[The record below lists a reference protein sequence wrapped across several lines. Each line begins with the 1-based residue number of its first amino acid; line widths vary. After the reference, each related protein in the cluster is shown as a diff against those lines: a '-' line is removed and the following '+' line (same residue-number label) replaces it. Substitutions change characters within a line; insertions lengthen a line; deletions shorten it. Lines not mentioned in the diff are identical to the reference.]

1 MRTGILVRNEWIKTR
16 RRTAFWV
23 ASLVFAG
30 LMSLIFGGMFSQ
42 GLRKPERALTLP
54 AAWGEVMGG
63 PGVLAAFF
71 ASIVLILL
79 VSSEFT
85 WRTSRQNVIDGLS
98 KEEFFGAK
106 LFLLPGVGLFFFTVM
121 VLVAGGFAFAGTVA
135 KGVLGSNGALVRPA
149 DLALMGGSIIGLL
162 GWASLAFLLA
172 IAIRS
177 SGSAIGAFFLYFIV
191 EQILGQLAGALGPTA
206 GELFRFAPNAVFKA
220 LWEPARYG
228 AVPLKAGQAPAIAT
242 EWYLVAGLTYI
253 TLFVLTAFLLY
264 RRRDL

>member
-1 MRTGILVRNEWIKTR
+1 M
-16 RRTAFWV
+16 
-23 ASLVFAG
+23 
-30 LMSLIFGGMFSQ
+30 
-42 GLRKPERALTLP
+42 
-54 AAWGEVMGG
+54 
-63 PGVLAAFF
+63 LAAFF

-106 LFLLPGVGLFFFTVM
+106 LFLLPGVGLFFFIVM

-135 KGVLGSNGALVRPA
+135 KGVLGSTGALVRPA

-191 EQILGQLAGALGPTA
+191 EQILGQLAG
-206 GELFRFAPNAVFKA
+206 RSAPRRGSCSAS
-220 LWEPARYG
+220 R
-228 AVPLKAGQAPAIAT
+228 
-242 EWYLVAGLTYI
+242 LTPSSRRCGSRRG
-253 TLFVLTAFLLY
+253 TGRCPSRRGK
-264 RRRDL
+264 RRRLPRSGTWWPGSRTSRCSCSRRSCCTGGATCSVRTWGRRRSRAPVPA